1 MAPGMQHP
9 TRLRPA
15 IRFVLSRPVKALE
28 NHTLISRRSGLLFRE
43 GDAVGQIREYLPTFV
58 TEFAVLISQLLT
70 YKLAAH
76 LLGPGGFSE
85 YAVARRTIMLIY
97 PVAMLGLGVGLPRFI
112 GRANASNDP
121 SLSSRYLT
129 IAFVC
134 VGSTTFVGLLLI
146 NIFKHGFAYLFFG
159 GGGHE
164 NLVLPLS
171 LMLLGLNLHGIIYS
185 YFRGRLAMKQA
196 NTIQFINLG
205 MVPLIAFFFFGGS
218 VFHVLEA
225 IGVLSS
231 LVSGCTLVF
240 TMRLGI
246 SAIRWPEAQDLLRYS
261 LQRVPADFTQFA
273 LFALPAT
280 FVTHLRGLQE
290 GGFIAFGISI
300 LSMIGA
306 LFAPVGIILLP
317 RASRMLADGRQA
329 SLRQHVLRI
338 VKVTVIVSIGIT
350 AVIEVFS
357 KPLIGLYLGPGFEGL
372 SSIIRT
378 LSLAALPYA
387 LYCVLRSL
395 VDAYHKRAVNT
406 VNNAVGL
413 AVFLAC
419 SSVALFSRSA
429 LVIPISLVAGLAVL
443 GILTIRIA
451 GSILRESATVGIM
464 KPPKLEFERS

>member
-1 MAPGMQHP
+1 MAPGLQGP
-9 TRLRPA
+9 ARLRPA
-15 IRFVLSRPVKALE
+15 TRFVVSRSVKLLE
-28 NHTLISRRSGLLFRE
+28 NRPPISRRSGFLFGGR
-43 GDAVGQIREYLPTFV
+43 DAAEQIREYLPTFV

-85 YAVARRTIMLIY
+85 YALARRTIMLIY
-97 PVAMLGLGVGLPRFI
+97 PVAMLGLGVGLPRYI

-121 SLSSRYLT
+121 GLSSRYLT
-129 IAFVC
+129 IAFFC
-134 VGSTTFVGLLLI
+134 IGSTTLLGLLLI
-146 NIFKHGFAYLFFG
+146 NIFRHGLAYLFFG

-164 NLVLPLS
+164 NLVFPLS
-171 LMLLGLNLHGIIYS
+171 LMLLGLNLHGIVYS

-205 MVPLIAFFFFGGS
+205 VVPLMSFFFFGDS

-231 LVSGCTLVF
+231 LVSGCALAF
-240 TMRLGI
+240 TMRLRI
-246 SAIRWPEAQDLLRYS
+246 SAIHWSEARELLHYS

-290 GGFIAFGISI
+290 GGFVAFGISI
-300 LSMIGA
+300 LSMVGA

-317 RASRMLADGRQA
+317 RASQMLADGRQA
-329 SLRQHVLRI
+329 SLREHVLRI
-338 VKVTVIVSIGIT
+338 VKVTVVVSIGIT

-357 KPLIGLYLGPGFEGL
+357 KRLIGLYLGPGFEEL

-419 SSVALFSRSA
+419 SSITLFSRST
-429 LVIPISLVAGLAVL
+429 LVIPLSLVAGLAVL
-443 GILTIRIA
+443 GILTIRNA
-451 GSILRESATVGIM
+451 GSILRKSDTVGII
-464 KPPKLEFERS
+464 KPTTLEFERS